1 LYSQKLAACSVFVAF
16 AVFLLVC
23 TASALAPAGM
33 ENTDF
38 QLFTNPPLAS
48 DFKMGTVDGGTLSLS
63 DLRGKVVLLNFWRRD
78 CQYCSLEKQK
88 LNSMLQHV
96 DPKDIAVLCVNLWDN
111 PSWVR
116 QYGKKNGH
124 NLIVLSKLEGQRAL
138 VENVVGGR
146 PLGYYILNDAKEAIY
161 EVRGFPSTYVINK
174 QGRVVASHLGL
185 AEWNSPVIRNWVLSL
200 ARSGSPA
207 AKATDKK
214 IGDEVQVPS
223 WVDHLLSNAAVGP
236 HRLGGTPH

>member
-1 LYSQKLAACSVFVAF
+1 MHIHKSVTASVLIVV
-16 AVFLLVC
+16 AVFLFAYPVL
-23 TASALAPAGM
+23 ALAPTGL

-48 DFKMGTVDGGTLSLS
+48 DFKMGTIDGGTLSLS
-63 DLRGKVVLLNFWRRD
+63 DLKGKVVLLNFWRKD
-78 CQYCSLEKQK
+78 CQYCSLEKDK
-88 LNSMLQHV
+88 LNSMLKHANSN
-96 DPKDIAVLCVNLWDN
+96 DIAVLCVNLWDN

-124 NLIVLSKLEGQRAL
+124 NLTVLSKLEGQKAL

-146 PLGYYILNDAKEAIY
+146 PMGYYILNDAKEAIF

-185 AEWNSPVIRNWVLSL
+185 AEWNAPRIRDWILGL
-200 ARSGSPA
+200 AGGGPA
-207 AKATDKK
+207 ASSDDKRSSAE
-214 IGDEVQVPS
+214 IQVPT
-223 WVDHLLSNAAVGP
+223 WVDGLLSNASGEP
-236 HRLGGTPH
+236 R